1 MKIATEEVRSLAVN
15 AFVTK
20 VASREQIAKI
30 FGYTTATISNWVREY
45 KQEKRLAPRPQGHR
59 SAVFTDQEL
68 QRLSGLLEAN
78 VDLTLA
84 EIKEIFNK
92 TCSLVA
98 IHRTVVKLG
107 FVFKKNSEGKRA
119 RERRRKTTS

>member
-1 MKIATEEVRSLAVN
+1 MKKATEEIRSLAVN

-59 SAVFTDQEL
+59 NAVFTDQEL
-68 QRLSGLLEAN
+68 QRLSGLLEAS

-84 EIKEIFNK
+84 EMKEIFNK

-98 IHRTVVKLG
+98 IHRTVAKLG
-107 FVFKKNSEGKRA
+107 FVFKKNAEGKRTRA
-119 RERRRKTTS
+119 RRHKTTT